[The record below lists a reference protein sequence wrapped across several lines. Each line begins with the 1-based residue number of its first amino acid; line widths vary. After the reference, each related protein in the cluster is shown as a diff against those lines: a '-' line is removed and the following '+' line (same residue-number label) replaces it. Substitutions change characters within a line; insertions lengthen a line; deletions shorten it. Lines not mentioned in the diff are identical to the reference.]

1 MIDYNKISELFQNE
15 AFQKEA
21 EGCKTMEDFQVLF
34 TAHGVEISLE
44 ETIDLISQIAEKKQQ
59 QDGGEI
65 SEEDLENVSGGLVLT
80 GAAAIAACIG
90 LGVVGIGVAAGAA
103 YVAYQALRWG
113 NKHKH

>member
-1 MIDYNKISELFQNE
+1 MIDYNKISELFQSE

-80 GAAAIAACIG
+80 GGLAIAACV
-90 LGVVGIGVAAGAA
+90 GVGVLCVGAFAISA
-103 YVAYQALRWG
+103 YNAYHALRW
-113 NKHKH
+113 KHK

>member
-1 MIDYNKISELFQNE
+1 MTDYNKISELFQSE

-21 EGCKTMEDFQVLF
+21 ESCKTMEDFHALF
-34 TAHGVEISLE
+34 TAKGVEITLD

-59 QDGGEI
+59 QDNGEI
-65 SEEDLENVSGGLVLT
+65 SEEDLENVAGGLALT
-80 GAAAIAACIG
+80 GAAAIAACVG

-103 YVAYQALRWG
+103 YVAYQALRWA